1 MIKVEKQAMEEK
13 VCEIIKE
20 SCQYNADNISIEG
33 DLRENHGIDSI
44 ALVELLVKIE
54 IEFDIIVDS
63 NLLTYDN
70 FSTPKAIS
78 DYVCSKLNS

>member
-1 MIKVEKQAMEEK
+1 MEKRIVEEK
-13 VCEIIKE
+13 VCEIIKQ
-20 SCQYNADNISIEG
+20 SCLYNSDNISIGG

-44 ALVELLVKIE
+44 GLVELLVNIE
-54 IEFDIIVDS
+54 NEFNIVVDS

-78 DYVCSKLNS
+78 DYVCSKLSS

>member
-1 MIKVEKQAMEEK
+1 MEKQMVEEK

-20 SCQYNADNISIEG
+20 SCLFNADNISIDG

-44 ALVELLVKIE
+44 GLVELLIKIE
-54 IEFDIIVDS
+54 CLFDITVDS

-70 FSTPKAIS
+70 FSTAKAIS
-78 DYVCSKLNS
+78 DYVYGKLNA